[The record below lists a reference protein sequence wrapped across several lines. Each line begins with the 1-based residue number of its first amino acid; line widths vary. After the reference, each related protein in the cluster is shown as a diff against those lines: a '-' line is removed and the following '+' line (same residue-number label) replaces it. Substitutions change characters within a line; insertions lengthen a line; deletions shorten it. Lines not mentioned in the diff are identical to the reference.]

1 MIAGGG
7 EVASH
12 YVQPHVG
19 GDVAFIVGVAKCLLN
34 NDGVE
39 SLFIS
44 NHTEGFEAYRDFVE
58 QTQWQD
64 IVRESGVDQETIVEI
79 SKVYQASQATVMAWG
94 MGLTHH
100 YNGSENIEA
109 VVALA
114 LLRGMVGGPGKG
126 LLPLRGHSNVQGVST
141 VGLTPAI
148 KSQVM
153 TALEQELGIT
163 LPAGEGMDTLACVQA
178 AAAGQIDFALLLG
191 GNLYSANPDSRFS
204 AQALD
209 RIPFKVMLNST
220 LNETHLNGVEGENLI
235 LPVRVRDEEKQA
247 TTQESMFNFVRLS
260 DGGFD
265 RLPALR
271 SEVELIAGLAEQV
284 ISASTMKFSE
294 FRQHRNIRQVIAKVI
309 PGLEELES
317 IDDSKAEFHIKGR
330 HLETPRF
337 RTPSH
342 KAHFC
347 IPKTT
352 SWYRRSA
359 AGTRLSEFVLTSVR
373 SEGQFNTI
381 IYSDEDS
388 YRRQSDRRA
397 LFMHP
402 GDLDLLGLK
411 DGALVDVYNNTGL
424 MSALRAIQYD
434 IRQGSVMTYFPEAN
448 VLIPQ
453 DTDPR
458 SRTPGFKSVLVN
470 VQPHQPKKPSSR

>member
-1 MIAGGG
+1 
-7 EVASH
+7 
-12 YVQPHVG
+12 
-19 GDVAFIVGVAKCLLN
+19 
-34 NDGVE
+34 
-39 SLFIS
+39 
-44 NHTEGFEAYRDFVE
+44 
-58 QTQWQD
+58 
-64 IVRESGVDQETIVEI
+64 
-79 SKVYQASQATVMAWG
+79 
-94 MGLTHH
+94 
-100 YNGSENIEA
+100 
-109 VVALA
+109 
-114 LLRGMVGGPGKG
+114 
-126 LLPLRGHSNVQGVST
+126 
-141 VGLTPAI
+141 
-148 KSQVM
+148 
-153 TALEQELGIT
+153 
-163 LPAGEGMDTLACVQA
+163 
-178 AAAGQIDFALLLG
+178 
-191 GNLYSANPDSRFS
+191 
-204 AQALD
+204 
-209 RIPFKVMLNST
+209 
-220 LNETHLNGVEGENLI
+220 
-235 LPVRVRDEEKQA
+235 
-247 TTQESMFNFVRLS
+247 MFNFVRLS

-284 ISASTMKFSE
+284 VSASALKFSE
-294 FRQHRNIRQVIAKVI
+294 LRQHRNIRQVIAKVI
-309 PGLEELES
+309 PGLEDLES

-342 KAHFC
+342 RVHFC

-402 GDLDLLGLK
+402 SDLDLLGLK
-411 DGALVDVYNNTGL
+411 DGALVDVCNNTGI
-424 MSALRAIQYD
+424 MSALRAVRYD

-453 DTDPR
+453 EADPR

-470 VQPHQPKKPSSR
+470 VKPHQPKKLSSRQSSVADTSAIAERLTETLRRPKNKLIADVICPVSVS

>member
-1 MIAGGG
+1 
-7 EVASH
+7 
-12 YVQPHVG
+12 
-19 GDVAFIVGVAKCLLN
+19 
-34 NDGVE
+34 
-39 SLFIS
+39 
-44 NHTEGFEAYRDFVE
+44 
-58 QTQWQD
+58 
-64 IVRESGVDQETIVEI
+64 
-79 SKVYQASQATVMAWG
+79 
-94 MGLTHH
+94 
-100 YNGSENIEA
+100 
-109 VVALA
+109 
-114 LLRGMVGGPGKG
+114 
-126 LLPLRGHSNVQGVST
+126 
-141 VGLTPAI
+141 
-148 KSQVM
+148 
-153 TALEQELGIT
+153 
-163 LPAGEGMDTLACVQA
+163 VQA
-178 AAAGQIDFALLLG
+178 AAAGRIDFALLLG

-260 DGGFD
+260 DGGLD

-271 SEVELIAGLAEQV
+271 SEVDLIAGLAEQV
-284 ISASTMKFSE
+284 ISASTLKFSE
-294 FRQHRNIRQVIAKVI
+294 FRKHRNIRQVIAKVI
-309 PGLEELES
+309 PGLEDLEH
-317 IDDSKAEFHIKGR
+317 IDNSKAEFHIKGR

-337 RTPSH
+337 RTASH

-347 IPKTT
+347 VPKTT
-352 SWYRRSA
+352 SWHKRFV
-359 AGTRLSEFVLTSVR
+359 AGTRPSEFILTSVR

-402 GDLDLLGLK
+402 DDLDRLGLE
-411 DGALVDVYNNTGL
+411 DGALVDVHNDTGI
-424 MSALRAIQYD
+424 MPALRATRYD

-448 VLIPQ
+448 VLISQ

-470 VQPHQPKKPSSR
+470 VQPHQPEKSGSGESSVVD

>member
-1 MIAGGG
+1 
-7 EVASH
+7 
-12 YVQPHVG
+12 
-19 GDVAFIVGVAKCLLN
+19 
-34 NDGVE
+34 
-39 SLFIS
+39 
-44 NHTEGFEAYRDFVE
+44 
-58 QTQWQD
+58 
-64 IVRESGVDQETIVEI
+64 
-79 SKVYQASQATVMAWG
+79 
-94 MGLTHH
+94 
-100 YNGSENIEA
+100 
-109 VVALA
+109 
-114 LLRGMVGGPGKG
+114 
-126 LLPLRGHSNVQGVST
+126 
-141 VGLTPAI
+141 
-148 KSQVM
+148 
-153 TALEQELGIT
+153 
-163 LPAGEGMDTLACVQA
+163 MDTLACVQA
-178 AAAGQIDFALLLG
+178 AAAGRIDFALLLG

-284 ISASTMKFSE
+284 VSASTLKFSE

-309 PGLEELES
+309 PGLEDLES
-317 IDDSKAEFHIKGR
+317 IDESKAEFHIKGR

-342 KAHFC
+342 RVHFC

-402 GDLDLLGLK
+402 SDLDLLGLK
-411 DGALVDVYNNTGL
+411 DGALVDVCNNTGI
-424 MSALRAIQYD
+424 MSALRAVRYD

-470 VQPHQPKKPSSR
+470 VQPHQPKKPNSR